1 MTIYD
6 YLNRKVPRYY
16 PTMYQDGFTPMEIL
30 AAAHQ
35 TMYEDFVADQ
45 DDDEVEITI
54 K

>member
-1 MTIYD
+1 MTITD
-6 YLNRKVPRYY
+6 YLSRKVPRYY

-35 TMYEDFVADQ
+35 TMYEDFVEG